1 MTTHDLIQ
9 PLHRLRPLLVA
20 ALLLPAWGYLGAQVT
35 IWSEDFNSYPN
46 GTTNAPPKWTSYA
59 TDCDDP
65 ALNNGN
71 TWGVVNGQFEVTDVE
86 GAPCCPTPPGGGGND
101 NGWESETIDIS
112 GYCDVSISV
121 DVSGSGSFECGSP
134 AAPVFGCDGVNDN
147 SHDQIVIEYALDGG
161 AWTLFPN
168 GYVCGATGLGTIT
181 ATGLNGT
188 TLQIRIRIATKANA
202 ESYYFDNVLVQGLTA
217 GPVNLPALGPYCKN
231 STPVALPNPVN
242 GISGTWSGPGVSAN
256 TLIPANVPGLTAT
269 LTFTPDPGQCGTAN
283 TTTVVLIE
291 PQPVALSPLGTY
303 CQTDAPVPLPSVVN
317 GVQGAWSGPGVVGN
331 QFIPAGQS
339 GTVTLTFTPLPSECA
354 LPNTTTATVNAPAAV
369 ALPALGPYCSN
380 DPPVSLPTTIGG
392 VTGNWS
398 GSGVTNNQ
406 FDPSVVQDGTVTL
419 TFTPNAGQ
427 CALPNGTAVTVTPAQ
442 TVALPTLGPFCESDS
457 PVALDTMP
465 SGITGTW
472 SGPGV
477 SGTTFDP
484 AGLQDTVTLTFT
496 PQAGQCADVAAT
508 EVVIDTTTQVQ
519 LMPLGPFCESDS
531 PVALDTMPSGIS
543 GTWAGAGVT
552 NDTFAPAGLADT
564 VLLTFVP
571 DAGQC
576 ADTATLAVRVDTLA
590 MPAPAPLGSFCES
603 DPPLP
608 LDTMPSGIIGH
619 WSGPGVSGDT
629 LYPAGLAGT
638 LTLHFTPDSGQCAL
652 PDSTTAT
659 VTPLGMPALAT
670 DTLCA
675 NNGPYA
681 LAGLADPLYPAGT
694 WSGPGVVQDTLF
706 PDTLSGNVTLTF
718 APTGNCAQPAATA
731 VYVRPSPTP
740 ALGTATRCATDA
752 PWPLDLI
759 ADPNLPG
766 TWSGPGVS
774 ADTLYSDTLSGIVT
788 LLYTPADT
796 CAFAATTTVEVLAP
810 AVPQLLPAPFDTL
823 CANEAPYDLALVADP
838 NLPGTWSGPGVSGN
852 AFDPSAVNAPDSV
865 ALTYLPDSSCALPG
879 YTSLIVAVPPAAA
892 NLSFACDSTNTT
904 YTVSFDISGGFGP
917 PWYVDGMPASGPGF
931 QSGPLPSGSAFSF
944 QLSDDGPCNAVTVEG
959 AYSCSCTT
967 YAGTMQMPLD
977 TPIYACVGDVINVQ
991 HNGDA
996 VLDANDTLVF
1006 VLHTSSSDQLGS
1018 SVLVVGSSPAIAW
1031 TPSIIPDSVYYI
1043 SAVAGDF
1050 DGFASVDFSD
1060 PCLSVAPGVPVVF
1073 HAPSATL
1080 GPAAD
1085 VCFND
1090 CTALAIG
1097 LTGYAPF
1104 DVVIGVDTGSGTW
1117 NDTLG
1122 LNDASGQWTFCPD
1135 SLGALPG
1142 VYTVHLLEVT
1152 DSLCTATIPNQMQDV
1167 TVLPLAQN
1175 AYTPLVCAED
1185 TVTVNGTAYHA
1196 GNPAGIEIFA
1206 GGAANGCDSV
1216 VQVQLQFYPAPIG
1229 TLDTTLCFGESLTF
1243 NGNTYD
1249 ANNPTGT
1256 EILPNANWLG
1266 CDSTVQVQLSFYP
1279 EAIGTLDT
1287 TICFGES
1294 LTFNGN
1300 TYDANNPTGTE
1311 ILPNANWLGC
1321 DSTVQVQLSF
1331 YPEAVGTLDTT
1342 LCPGESLTFNGNTY
1356 DANNPTGTEIL
1367 PNANWLGCD
1376 SVVQVQLSFYPEA
1389 VGTLDTTLCPGES
1402 LVLNGT
1408 TYDANNLSGT
1418 EVLAGASWTG
1428 CDSIVQVSLQ
1438 FHDPS
1443 GTLIDGPLCAGESI
1457 VVNGTLY
1464 DESNPQ
1470 GVEVLPGASWT
1481 GCDSIILIDLV
1492 FVPAAQSVLDT
1503 TLCPGASLLVNGTL
1517 YDATNPS
1524 GTELIAGGS
1533 WLGCDSIVAVSLS
1546 FFAPATAVIDTT
1558 LCAGEALIVNG
1569 TTYDEQHP
1577 QGTEVI
1583 AGGSWAGCDS
1593 TITISLAFHPPALA
1607 QIAMT
1612 IPADS
1617 SIVVNGTVYD
1627 AANPSGTEVIGGG
1640 SWTGCDSTVI
1650 VSLSFLDFE
1659 IFTTTVSPTCAGQ
1672 YDGMI
1677 VIDSVKGAKLPLTLE
1692 FMGALIPLDALPYTL
1707 PGLGAGTYE
1716 LAFTDASGLT
1726 VTTTVA
1732 LPDPPELFL
1741 DLGGTIEV
1749 FLGESV
1755 KLQPTVAGVPASWQ
1769 WSPPDY
1775 LDCTDCPSPTAVM
1788 PLRNITYTA
1797 VVSDTAGC
1805 TATDSVLVLVKK
1817 RRAVYVPNVFSP
1829 DGDGFNDRFYIQA
1842 GPEVALL
1849 RDFRIF
1855 DRWGNL
1861 VFETRELL
1869 PNDYAGGWDGTW
1881 KGQPAQQGVYVYTF
1895 VVEYLDGTTQR
1906 YRGDVTLVR

>member
-1 MTTHDLIQ
+1 MTKHDLIQ
-9 PLHRLRPLLVA
+9 PLQWLRPLLVA
-20 ALLLPAWGYLGAQVT
+20 ALLLPAWGSLGAQVT

-46 GTTNAPPKWTSYA
+46 GTTNDPPRWTTYA

-65 ALNNGN
+65 ALNTGN
-71 TWGVVNGQFEVTDVE
+71 TWGVFNGQFEVTDVE

-101 NGWESETIDIS
+101 NGWLSEVIDIS

-121 DVSGSGSFECGSP
+121 DVSGAGSFECGSP
-134 AAPVFGCDGVNDN
+134 AAPIFGCDGTNDN

-168 GYVCGATGLGTIT
+168 GYVCGAPALGTIT
-181 ATGLNGT
+181 ASGLNGT
-188 TLQIRIRIATKANA
+188 TVQIRIRIATKANA
-202 ESYYFDNVLVQGLTA
+202 ETYYFDNVLVQGLTA
-217 GPVNLPALGPYCKN
+217 GPVNLPVLGPYCKN
-231 STPVALPNPVN
+231 STPVVLPNPVD
-242 GISGTWSGPGVSAN
+242 GVSGTWSGPGVSAN

-283 TTTVVLIE
+283 STTVVLTQ
-291 PQPVALSPLGTY
+291 PQPVSLSPLGTY

-380 DPPVSLPTTIGG
+380 DPVVSLPTDLGG
-392 VTGNWS
+392 ITGNWS

-427 CALPNGTAVTVTPAQ
+427 CALPNGTTVTVTPVQ
-442 TVALPTLGPFCESDS
+442 SVTLPALGPFCESDS
-457 PVALDTMP
+457 PVALEPAP
-465 SGITGTW
+465 SGIAGTW

-496 PQAGQCADVAAT
+496 PDPGQCTAPAT
-508 EVVIDTTTQVQ
+508 TDVVIDTTTLVQ
-519 LMPLGPFCESDS
+519 LMPLGPFCESDD
-531 PVALDTMPSGIS
+531 PVALDSMPSGIS
-543 GTWAGAGVT
+543 GMWTGAGVT
-552 NDTFAPAGLADT
+552 NDTFVPAGLADT
-564 VLLTFVP
+564 VLLTFIP

-590 MPAPAPLGSFCES
+590 TPALAPLGPLCES
-603 DPPLP
+603 DPPLS
-608 LDTMPSGIIGH
+608 LDTMPSGIAGH

-629 LYPAGLAGT
+629 LYPAGLSGT
-638 LTLHFTPDSGQCAL
+638 LTLLFTPDSGQCAL
-652 PDSTTAT
+652 PDSTTTT
-659 VTPLGMPALAT
+659 VRPQGMPALAA

-706 PDTLSGNVTLTF
+706 PDTLSGNVALTF
-718 APTGNCAQPAATA
+718 TPSGNCAQPASTT
-731 VYVRPSPTP
+731 VYVRPSLTP
-740 ALGTATRCATDA
+740 ALGTATLCATDG
-752 PWPLDLI
+752 PWPLALI

-766 TWSGPGVS
+766 AWTGAGVS
-774 ADTLYSDTLSGIVT
+774 ADTLYPDTLSGIVT
-788 LLYTPADT
+788 LLYIPADT

-823 CANEAPYDLALVADP
+823 CANEAPYDLTLAADP

-879 YTSLIVAVPPAAA
+879 YTSLIVTEPPAFS
-892 NLSFACDSTNTT
+892 NLAFACDSTNTT
-904 YTVSFDISGGFGP
+904 YTVRFDISGGAGP
-917 PWYVDGMPASGPGF
+917 PWYVDGMPASGPSF
-931 QSGPLPSGSAFSF
+931 QSDPLPSGSAFSF
-944 QLSDDGPCNAVTVEG
+944 QLSDGGPCNAVTVEG
-959 AYSCSCTT
+959 AFSCSCTT
-967 YAGTMQMPLD
+967 YAGTMQIPLD
-977 TPIYACVGDVINVQ
+977 TPIYACVGDIISVQ

-996 VLDANDTLVF
+996 ILDANDTLVF

-1018 SVLVVGSSPAIAW
+1018 SVLVVSSSPAIAW
-1031 TPSIIPDSVYYI
+1031 TPTVIPDSVYYI

-1097 LTGYAPF
+1097 LEGYVPF
-1104 DVVIGVDTGSGTW
+1104 EVVIGVDTGSGTW

-1122 LNDASGQWTFCPD
+1122 LNDTSGQWTFCPD

-1142 VYTVHLLEVT
+1142 TYTVHLLEVT
-1152 DSLCTATIPNQMQDV
+1152 DSLCTAAVPNQMQDV

-1185 TVTVNGTAYHA
+1185 TVIVNGTAYHA
-1196 GNPAGIEIFA
+1196 GNPAGIEVFA

-1216 VQVQLQFYPAPIG
+1216 VQVQLQFYPTPIG
-1229 TLDTTLCFGESLTF
+1229 TLDTTLCPGESLTF

-1249 ANNPTGT
+1249 QNNPTGT
-1256 EILPNANWLG
+1256 EILTNASWLG

-1287 TICFGES
+1287 T
-1294 LTFNGN
+1294 
-1300 TYDANNPTGTE
+1300 
-1311 ILPNANWLGC
+1311 
-1321 DSTVQVQLSF
+1321 
-1331 YPEAVGTLDTT
+1331 
-1342 LCPGESLTFNGNTY
+1342 
-1356 DANNPTGTEIL
+1356 
-1367 PNANWLGCD
+1367 
-1376 SVVQVQLSFYPEA
+1376 
-1389 VGTLDTTLCPGES
+1389 LCPGES
-1402 LVLNGT
+1402 LVVNGT

-1418 EVLAGASWTG
+1418 EVLTGASWTG

-1438 FHDPS
+1438 FYDPS
-1443 GTLIDGPLCAGESI
+1443 GTLIDGPLCEGESM
-1457 VVNGTLY
+1457 VVNGTVY

-1481 GCDSIILIDLV
+1481 GCDSVILVDLV

-1503 TLCPGASLLVNGTL
+1503 TLCPGASLLVNGTP
-1517 YDATNPS
+1517 YDANNPS
-1524 GTELIAGGS
+1524 GTEVIAGGS
-1533 WLGCDSIVAVSLS
+1533 WLGCDSVIAVSLS
-1546 FFAPATAVIDTT
+1546 FFAPATSVMDTT

-1583 AGGSWAGCDS
+1583 AGGSWTGCDS

-1627 AANPSGTEVIGGG
+1627 AANPSGTEVIAGG
-1640 SWTGCDSTVI
+1640 SWTGCDSTVV

-1659 IFTTTVSPTCAGQ
+1659 IFTTAVSPTCTGQ

-1677 VIDSVKGAKLPLTLE
+1677 VIDSVKGAKFPLTLE

-1716 LAFTDASGLT
+1716 LAITDASGLT
-1726 VTTTVA
+1726 VAATVA

-1741 DLGGTIEV
+1741 DLGGPIEV

-1755 KLQPTVAGVPASWQ
+1755 KLQPTVTGVPASWQ

-1788 PLRNITYTA
+1788 PLQNITYTA

-1805 TATDSVLVLVKK
+1805 TSADSVVVLVRK
-1817 RRAVYVPNVFSP
+1817 RKAVYVPNVFSP

-1842 GPEVALL
+1842 GPEVAML

-1869 PNDYAGGWDGTW
+1869 PNDYAGGWDGSW